1 MKTTV
6 LKFGG
11 TSLADSK
18 QFKKVSDIVKSDP
31 ARRFVVASA
40 PGKRF
45 DSDIKVTDLLY
56 SCYEKS
62 RSGLDFEPVL
72 SEIKDRFNEII
83 GELGIDFDME
93 PEIDL
98 IRRNLKNYPSK
109 SYAASRGE
117 YLNSKLLAAYLGL
130 LC

>member
-40 PGKRF
+40 PAK
-45 DSDIKVTDLLY
+45 DSIPV
-56 SCYEKS
+56 S
-62 RSGLDFEPVL
+62 R
-72 SEIKDRFNEII
+72 
-83 GELGIDFDME
+83 
-93 PEIDL
+93 
-98 IRRNLKNYPSK
+98 
-109 SYAASRGE
+109 
-117 YLNSKLLAAYLGL
+117 
-130 LC
+130 